1 MITPRVRLVGADA
14 ADLGGKVD
22 YAVGIGIAIEAR
34 HVRLVREV
42 LVLATREGVAG
53 PGSGDAEIHG
63 V

>member
-22 YAVGIGIAIEAR
+22 HAVGIGIVIEAH

-42 LVLATREGVAG
+42 LVLAVRDEDLAG
-53 PGSGDAEIHG
+53 TAGTEA
-63 V
+63 